1 MAAMPVESCPKQWET
16 LDFRRQMPQSRLVH
30 AEERRQ
36 LIVAETRR
44 RGRVSVS
51 RLAAQY
57 DVTPETVRRDLVELD
72 ARGALRRMHGGA
84 LAIERVHV
92 EPAVSERA
100 SRLVAEKRRIA
111 RAALD
116 YLPDDGGSVIIDAGT
131 TTGAMADA
139 FPAGRDLTV
148 VTDDVPLS
156 IRLAPLPRT
165 TVILVG
171 GRVRARTLATVDDF
185 AVGMVTE
192 LRLDVAF
199 IATNG
204 LTERG
209 CSTPDPAEAAVKRAM
224 VRAADR
230 VVLLADHS
238 KLGEEHF
245 VRFAELADLDV
256 VVTDDGADHTD
267 VLMLQAAGVEVRV
280 A

>member
-1 MAAMPVESCPKQWET
+1 MGKSGKRLDSKSNIGET
-16 LDFRRQMPQSRLVH
+16 VPVH

-36 LIVAETRR
+36 LIVEETRR

-72 ARGALRRMHGGA
+72 ARGAIRRMHGGA
-84 LAIERVHV
+84 LSIERLQV
-92 EPAVSERA
+92 EPAVAERT
-100 SRLVAEKRRIA
+100 SRLTAQKQRIA
-111 RAALD
+111 RLAVE
-116 YLPDDGGSVIIDAGT
+116 YLPDDDGTVIVDAGT
-131 TTGAMADA
+131 TTGALADP
-139 FPAGRDLTV
+139 FPAGRRLTV
-148 VTDDVPLS
+148 VTDDLPLAM
-156 IRLAPLPRT
+156 RLAPLPAT
-165 TVILVG
+165 TVIVVG
-171 GRVRARTLATVDDF
+171 GRVRARTLATVGDF
-185 AVGMVTE
+185 AVSMVNE
-192 LRLDVAF
+192 LRADVAF

-238 KLGEEHF
+238 KFGHEHF
-245 VRFAELADLDV
+245 VRFAELDDLDV
-256 VVTDDGADHTD
+256 VVTDTGADHTD
-267 VLMLQAAGVEVRV
+267 LLMLEAAGLEVRV